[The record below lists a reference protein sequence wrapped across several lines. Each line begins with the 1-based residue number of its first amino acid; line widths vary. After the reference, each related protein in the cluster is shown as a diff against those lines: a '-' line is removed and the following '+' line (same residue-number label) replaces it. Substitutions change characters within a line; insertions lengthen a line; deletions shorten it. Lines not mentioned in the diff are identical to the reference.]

1 MLTKIFRTITNLV
14 TSHFAPSYII
24 RGVYEH
30 VLLRSPSKSEI
41 LFWTPFVK
49 KNGIVAFVKQ
59 VQLSPEKIALT
70 AKVES
75 HRILFMHIPRT
86 AGTSFRVFFERL
98 SNKVFIVGEDQ
109 DHILLNEATLVLG
122 HFGFAYMKYRAY
134 TLSFTILR
142 DPIER
147 IISFYRYRYGLS
159 RIHGWSFDDSQ
170 QKPSFEQWIFSED
183 PQVKSLIDSYYVR
196 IMTDDMEDPFE
207 NRVSDSLELAYKRY
221 SNFSAI
227 GDQSNMEPFYK
238 KISSLLDIPSFL
250 LPIVNDSSTHT
261 NLNTKYTSRPKLS
274 HNMRTR
280 LEELTRYDF
289 EIYNRFRCK

>member
-1 MLTKIFRTITNLV
+1 MAFSIFTFPAKHLAG
-14 TSHFAPSYII
+14 HFLPEYII

-30 VLLRSPSKSEI
+30 ALLRSPSKSEI

-59 VQLSPEKIALT
+59 IQLSPEKITLT

-98 SNKVFIVGEDQ
+98 TNKVFIVGEDQ

-122 HFGFAYMKYRAY
+122 HFGFAYMKHRAY

-159 RIHGWSFDDSQ
+159 GVHGWSFDNSQ
-170 QKPSFEQWIFSED
+170 KKPSFEQWILSED

-250 LPIVNDSSTHT
+250 LPIVNVSSTHT
-261 NLNTKYTSRPKLS
+261 FLNPKYTTLPKVS
-274 HNMRTR
+274 PNMRTR